1 LRFDIPEA
9 SSAGLTESIDIRI
22 EPEGDYRYLEAYI
35 SFDNDFNIIE
45 DRPTRHLLDSG
56 LAVMMNKHDARW
68 CTQCSIY
75 ILVNFLDDRRVYV
88 KAAASPINPILS
100 NRLKRFFL
108 ANEGRTECL
117 AYTMTAPENDQVYHV
132 NNF

>member
-1 LRFDIPEA
+1 M
-9 SSAGLTESIDIRI
+9 
-22 EPEGDYRYLEAYI
+22 
-35 SFDNDFNIIE
+35 
-45 DRPTRHLLDSG
+45 LDSG

-117 AYTMTAPENDQVYHV
+117 AYTMYAPENDQIYHV
-132 NNF
+132 NNFQGAADIFVGRKSRPYTKNSSSVKLLSESANP